1 MSGKSENPIVK
12 KRDEKH
18 KRKASKR
25 LSKLEAAAK
34 DEARDAA
41 MNVAELFATGWKG
54 NNFAVPEIMASSY
67 DVGSDGGSRSSK
79 DVGVGGIDNAIR
91 RGLQKGNSELNE
103 RSDSG
108 FLRDDASDF
117 DLTTI
122 TEDGI
127 TNMSGDV
134 NPHKRKDKR
143 KKEGKQKKKKTLES
157 LSKELSHDAWMCGVC
172 GKAFSSLSAAD
183 KHEDNHIQEVVYGL
197 GWGGDY
203 VLNGGATFSAANSVN
218 SSHGA
223 IQPRQSKVTFRG
235 NQSDPVRQM
244 HAAPAGLDPLLNYEE
259 PDESL
264 LLSNNMK
271 QAIVL
276 ADEGLVSV
284 CVKAEK
290 YILTE
295 TEREAERE
303 LELLAKDKAYYDL
316 IAERTL
322 TRQRNPAS
330 RFRSEGKTVLSK
342 VQNKFVDAYQLMK
355 EGDPQGMSSDQYNKK
370 RGGQDDSDHVIL
382 HGESTLY
389 VNVMVKNSIQ
399 VVSHELER
407 LAKKRWEDAQGGEGN
422 RFERFRAIAHGN
434 LGKELYSPMLVLYRF
449 KNISLV

>member
-1 MSGKSENPIVK
+1 MSEKGGENSAQTNK
-12 KRDEKH
+12 KRDEKIR
-18 KRKASKR
+18 RKANK
-25 LSKLEAAAK
+25 KLANLEKTAK

-41 MNVAELFATGWKG
+41 MNMADLFTRGWKG
-54 NNFAVPEIMASSY
+54 SHFAVPEIMAATY
-67 DVGSDGGSRSSK
+67 DVGSDVSSRGSK
-79 DVGVGGIDNAIR
+79 EVGVGGIETAIR
-91 RGLQKGNSELNE
+91 RGLQKGHSEINE
-103 RSDSG
+103 RTDSG

-117 DLTTI
+117 DLATI
-122 TEDGI
+122 SEDGL
-127 TNMSGDV
+127 TNMSGD
-134 NPHKRKDKR
+134 NNSNKRKENHR
-143 KKEGKQKKKKTLES
+143 KNGKKKKKKTLES
-157 LSKELSHDAWMCGVC
+157 LSKELTHDAWMCGVC

-183 KHEDNHIQEVVYGL
+183 KHEDNHIQEVVWGL
-197 GWGGDY
+197 GWGSGTVQD
-203 VLNGGATFSAANSVN
+203 GGANFSATNSDNN
-218 SSHGA
+218 SSSPLPPK
-223 IQPRQSKVTFRG
+223 QNKVTFG
-235 NQSDPVRQM
+235 DNQRDPIRRV
-244 HAAPAGLDPLLNYEE
+244 HSAPSGIDPLLDYEE

-276 ADEGLVSV
+276 ADEGLVNV
-284 CVKAEK
+284 CLKAEK
-290 YILTE
+290 FVLTE
-295 TEREAERE
+295 AERDAERE
-303 LELLAKDKAYYDL
+303 LELLAGDKAYYDL

-370 RGGQDDSDHVIL
+370 RGGQDDSDHVIN
-382 HGESTLY
+382 HNESTLY

-434 LGKELYSPMLVLYRF
+434 LGKNMPF
-449 KNISLV
+449 